1 MRTTE
6 IPGNNSGGLVKILAI
21 PETSFVSL
29 GYASGSVR
37 SLNLTDLDNIICI
50 ECLQTDAGFQEKK
63 TETDSGD
70 SYDIE
75 ISGVIYG
82 KSPSNDAIIN
92 DLRSGTWRVAHQD
105 ANGNFVA
112 SGCNK
117 VRMVFESKVDTGQ
130 NRASRKGTV
139 FSFSCKDPLP
149 SINIASIQ

>member
-50 ECLQTDAGFQEKK
+50 ECLPTDAGFQEKK
-63 TETDSGD
+63 TETDAGD

-112 SGCNK
+112 SGCNN

-130 NRASRKGTV
+130 NRSSRKGTV
-139 FSFSCKDPLP
+139 FSFSCKDQLP

>member
-63 TETDSGD
+63 TETDAGD

-130 NRASRKGTV
+130 NRSSRKGTV
-139 FSFSCKDPLP
+139 FSFSCKDRLP